1 MNRGLRNGTD
11 LCGWWRTEFL
21 VSLWDPSSRALST
34 AVSRR
39 SSMLLSVFSLSWGT
53 TADTQTHAKPWIKK
67 LEFGFSQK
75 KKTHRKYLGNIKSL
89 NCIQFWVAAQTPGVC
104 NSSQSLPLWQGTLRC
119 RYQCTK
125 PKKYTSCLPKFPP
138 NLIFMQNKT
147 QISPSLHATMGKPFF
162 FVIWIL
168 LLYPALT
175 VCWPQNIFQYISH
188 CCMKRSTMWSL
199 NGLCD

>member
-1 MNRGLRNGTD
+1 M
-11 LCGWWRTEFL
+11 
-21 VSLWDPSSRALST
+21 ALTSV
-34 AVSRR
+34 ADGGR
-39 SSMLLSVFSLSWGT
+39 SSWFLSEIRAAELSALRSVDDRQCCYLCFRSPGAQQQTHKHMQSLESKSLNSVF
-53 TADTQTHAKPWIKK
+53 HK
-67 LEFGFSQK
+67 K

-162 FVIWIL
+162 FVI
-168 LLYPALT
+168 
-175 VCWPQNIFQYISH
+175 
-188 CCMKRSTMWSL
+188 
-199 NGLCD
+199 